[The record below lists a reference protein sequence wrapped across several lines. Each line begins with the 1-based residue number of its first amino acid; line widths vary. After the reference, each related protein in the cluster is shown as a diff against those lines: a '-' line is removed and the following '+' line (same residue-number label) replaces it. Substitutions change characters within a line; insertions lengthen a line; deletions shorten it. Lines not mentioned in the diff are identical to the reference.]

1 MTIQCCKSIQK
12 CNLFQQCFFYG
23 KWMKIMLVM
32 TNYAKGY
39 ASTIYQSLVS
49 SYSISFTVV
58 PVVLCIFSA
67 ASNKEKGKPQR
78 KAPLRYRV
86 WFHFHLKRQLVSNN
100 DFVLAR
106 LFYDG
111 PTKASHPTFQ
121 PFLTLHLR
129 KKREE
134 ESAQLSRR
142 FLALGQTCTLL

>member
-1 MTIQCCKSIQK
+1 MDENYARNDQC
-12 CNLFQQCFFYG
+12 
-23 KWMKIMLVM
+23 MPD
-32 TNYAKGY
+32 AKGY

-58 PVVLCIFSA
+58 PVVFCIFSA

-111 PTKASHPTFQ
+111 PTKASHPTF
-121 PFLTLHLR
+121 
-129 KKREE
+129 
-134 ESAQLSRR
+134 
-142 FLALGQTCTLL
+142 